1 MLDSNLSTS
10 QIILVAIIPVL
21 FAIVLHEIAH
31 GWAAYKLGDKT
42 AYMLGRLSL
51 NPIKHIDPIGTI
63 LIPIILYMSVGFIAG
78 YAKPVPIDWRN
89 FSNPKRDTAIV
100 AVAGPAANLVMSIAW
115 AILAL
120 IVSSLLMGMEVL
132 AQFLLNMAIIGI
144 FVNILLMV
152 INLIPIPPTDGGRIA
167 VSLLPNNLGLLL
179 SKIEPYG
186 LYILLILMLTGIL
199 GKIVSP
205 IINIISYITY
215 SIVGL

>member
-63 LIPIILYMSVGFIAG
+63 LIPIVLYMSVGFIAG

-100 AVAGPAANLVMSIAW
+100 AIAGPAANLLMAIAW
-115 AILAL
+115 AILAF
-120 IVSSLLMGMEVL
+120 IVSSFFMGAEL
-132 AQFLLNMAIIGI
+132 ATQFLLNMAIVGI
-144 FVNILLMV
+144 FVNILLMI

-167 VSLLPNNLGLLL
+167 VSLLPNKFSYFV

-199 GKIVSP
+199 GKLISP
-205 IINIISYITY
+205 IINAILYITY